1 MSKKIRKAE
10 YEISYYKN
18 FSKSKFSKHNI
29 KNRFEIIYNENYW
42 ESKESRSGI
51 GAEIKN
57 TKILLQGL
65 QNVIEKYNIK
75 SIVDIPCG
83 DFNWMRKLKMNNIS
97 YTGLDIVQKVI
108 DLNNKKYKKNN
119 INFYLSDITSSKL
132 PKGDLI
138 FVRDCLVHFSFKDI
152 KKSIFRIKQSKSRYL
167 MTTSFVNLKTNSNI
181 FTGNWRPINLE
192 KTPFNF
198 PEPIITI
205 NENCEEM
212 NGKYSDKCIC
222 LWEVEKLPDFS

>member
-1 MSKKIRKAE
+1 MSKKIRKPE

-83 DFNWMRKLKMNNIS
+83 DFNWMIKLKMNSIS
-97 YTGLDIVQKVI
+97 YMGLDIVQR
-108 DLNNKKYKKNN
+108 L
-119 INFYLSDITSSKL
+119 
-132 PKGDLI
+132 
-138 FVRDCLVHFSFKDI
+138 
-152 KKSIFRIKQSKSRYL
+152 
-167 MTTSFVNLKTNSNI
+167 
-181 FTGNWRPINLE
+181 
-192 KTPFNF
+192 
-198 PEPIITI
+198 
-205 NENCEEM
+205 
-212 NGKYSDKCIC
+212 
-222 LWEVEKLPDFS
+222 